1 MKKIRFTL
9 AMMALVLCSLTVNAH
24 DFEVDGVF
32 YNITDS
38 TELTVEVTYGGE
50 LITSDVNCSVYRG
63 DIVIPTTVTQGET
76 TYRVTSIGSS
86 AFYQAKELTSVTI
99 SEGLTSIG
107 LGHSPSVIL
116 VLSLYPKVL

>member
-1 MKKIRFTL
+1 MKRNTFCTMKKIRFTL
-9 AMMALVLCSLTVNAH
+9 AMMVVLLCTAKVSAH

-38 TELTVEVTYGGE
+38 TELTVEVTYEGE

-99 SEGLTSIG
+99 SED
-107 LGHSPSVIL
+107 
-116 VLSLYPKVL
+116 